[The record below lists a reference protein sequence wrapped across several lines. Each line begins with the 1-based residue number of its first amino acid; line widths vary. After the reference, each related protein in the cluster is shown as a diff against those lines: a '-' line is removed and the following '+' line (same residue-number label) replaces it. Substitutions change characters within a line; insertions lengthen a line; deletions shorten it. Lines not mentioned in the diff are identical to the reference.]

1 MKLRIHANSLRLRL
15 SRSEVEQ
22 LQQTGICTES
32 LRFGSG
38 SQLDYSLEVSSRI
51 RVAEASYSNNCIRV
65 LLPLDIAEAWAAS
78 SEVSLSITHSIG
90 DAPAVLIEKDFQ
102 CLHRN
107 QENSTGS
114 DIYPNPAARNEP
126 EKII

>member
-32 LRFGSG
+32 LRFGWG
-38 SQLDYSLEVSSRI
+38 SQLNYSLEVSSRI

-78 SEVSLSITHSIG
+78 SEVSLSITHSNG
-90 DAPAVLIEKDFQ
+90 DVPSVLIEKDFQ
-102 CLHRN
+102 CLHLN

-114 DIYPNPAARNEP
+114 DTFPNPAARKEP
-126 EKII
+126 EKIA

>member
-1 MKLRIHANSLRLRL
+1 MKLRIHANSLRMRL
-15 SRSEVEQ
+15 SRSEVER

-51 RVAEASYSNNCIRV
+51 KVAEASYSNHCIRV
-65 LLPLDIAEAWAAS
+65 LLPLDIATPWAAS
-78 SEVSLSITHSIG
+78 SEVSLSITHSNG
-90 DAPAVLIEKDFQ
+90 DTPSVLIEKDFQ
-102 CLHRN
+102 CLHHD

-114 DIYPNPAARNEP
+114 DMFPNPAAGKEA
-126 EKII
+126 EKIT